1 MATTKIY
8 TCSGAVLKCTHG
20 TSNGS
25 LVTTPKSVSLCG
37 QQQGNIGDH
46 ISMVNIR
53 PFGRCRSLAYP
64 PTAAATSA
72 HHGHLTPMPC
82 VPGTPFNWSIID
94 ANSIISG
101 KPALLN
107 TAKLR
112 CIYGGQISIVNPGQN
127 LETTGA
133 EEITIKTTEIS
144 ISDYSWTSSDATQSR
159 GLRLHTSLQEGAQL
173 LVKLGKKVYPT
184 VVGKQGVA
192 EVRNVDISE
201 VPTEIASKPSKP
213 TAKSKEPKAQESPK
227 EPSPKATPVNTGE
240 VNTATVPTPVNSTWG
255 DPVAN
260 PRIRRNSPSHLFG
273 KVRRDAKGNPRNH
286 QGFDYYAPTGTPIL
300 SVGDGVVHA
309 IQSGHSSYGLNI
321 TIRHSRGNGVVYSFY
336 AHLSGKAAGLSQ
348 GKVVKKGEVIGYA
361 GTSGNAR
368 GFKGED
374 QHLHFECR
382 TSPGHQL
389 GLGGK
394 ENPNSI
400 VATKFTVESLK
411 KGGRK

>member
-1 MATTKIY
+1 MAGNKIY
-8 TCSGAVLKCTHG
+8 TCSGAVLKCSHG

-25 LVTTPKSVSLCG
+25 LVATPKSVSLCG
-37 QQQGNIGDH
+37 QQQANIGDH
-46 ISMVNIR
+46 VSVVNIR

-64 PTAAATSA
+64 PTATATSA

-94 ANSIISG
+94 ADSILCG

-112 CIYGGQISIVNPGQN
+112 CVYGGEIKIVNPGQS

-133 EEITIKTTEIS
+133 EQIEIKETEIS
-144 ISDYSWTSSDATQSR
+144 VSDYLWSTDDANQSR
-159 GLRLHTSLQEGAQL
+159 GLCLHTSLQEGSQL

-192 EVRNVDISE
+192 QVRNIDVSEVRLDVAERPAVKSTKKTIDPPVKPKPVD
-201 VPTEIASKPSKP
+201 TGEINTTTIP
-213 TAKSKEPKAQESPK
+213 TADD
-227 EPSPKATPVNTGE
+227 NG
-240 VNTATVPTPVNSTWG
+240 WG
-255 DPVAN
+255 DPVSN
-260 PRIRRNSPSHLFG
+260 PRIRRNSPSHLYG
-273 KVRRDAKGNPRNH
+273 KVRRDANGNPRNH

-300 SVGDGVVHA
+300 SVGDGVVHT
-309 IQSGHSSYGLNI
+309 IQRGHSSYGLNV
-321 TIRHSRGNGVVYSFY
+321 TIRHTRGKGVIYSFY
-336 AHLSGKAAGLSQ
+336 AHLNDVSSGLKV
-348 GKVVKKGEVIGYA
+348 GKVVKKGEVIAHA
-361 GTSGNAR
+361 GTSGNAK
-368 GFKGED
+368 GFTGED

-400 VATKFTVESLK
+400 VATKFTAKSLK
-411 KGGRK
+411 AGRR

>member
-1 MATTKIY
+1 MAGNKIY
-8 TCSGAVLKCTHG
+8 TCSGAVLKCSQG
-20 TSNGS
+20 TANGS
-25 LVTTPKSVSLCG
+25 LVATPKSVSLCG
-37 QQQGNIGDH
+37 RQQANIGDH
-46 ISMVNIR
+46 VSMANIR

-94 ANSIISG
+94 ANSKLCG

-107 TAKLR
+107 PAKLR
-112 CIYGGQISIVNPGQN
+112 CIYGGVISIVNPGQQ
-127 LETTGA
+127 LETTGTKSI
-133 EEITIKTTEIS
+133 EIKENAVKV
-144 ISDYSWTSSDATQSR
+144 SDYSWTSEDANQSR
-159 GLRLHTSLQEGAQL
+159 GLCLHTSLLEGAQL

-192 EVRNVDISE
+192 RVRNIDVSE
-201 VPTEIASKPSKP
+201 VSMEIAGKPAEKATEKP
-213 TAKSKEPKAQESPK
+213 ADAPVKARPVDTGK
-227 EPSPKATPVNTGE
+227 VNTTTIPTPVNTG
-240 VNTATVPTPVNSTWG
+240 WG
-255 DPVAN
+255 DPVSN

-286 QGFDYYAPTGTPIL
+286 QGFDYYAPTGTPVL
-300 SVGDGVVHA
+300 SVGDGVIHT
-309 IQSGHSSYGLNI
+309 IQHGHSAYGLNI
-321 TIRHSRGNGVVYSFY
+321 TIRHTRGNGLVYSFY
-336 AHLSGKAAGLSQ
+336 AHLNDLAGGIKV
-348 GKVVKKGEVIGYA
+348 GKVVKKGEVIAHA
-361 GTSGNAR
+361 GTSGNAK

-400 VATKFTVESLK
+400 VATKFTASNLK
-411 KGGRK
+411 GSKR